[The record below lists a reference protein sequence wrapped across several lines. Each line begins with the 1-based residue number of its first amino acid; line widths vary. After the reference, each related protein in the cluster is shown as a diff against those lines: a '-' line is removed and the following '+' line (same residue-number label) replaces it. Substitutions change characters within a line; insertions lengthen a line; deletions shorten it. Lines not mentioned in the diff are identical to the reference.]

1 MRNGYQNYLDQEVLT
16 ANPLRLVELL
26 YRGALDA
33 IGSARRYLKAGDI
46 RARSRAVTKAME
58 IVTELARSLDPKA
71 SPELV
76 TNLADLYRYTLT
88 LLIEANQKQS
98 DPPLAEAERLLS
110 TLAEAW
116 KNCADASNK
125 PAREEAKET
134 SDEYQPVS
142 CAY

>member
-1 MRNGYQNYLDQEVLT
+1 MRNGYKNYLDQEVMT

-26 YRGALDA
+26 YRGALDS

-46 RARSRAVTKAME
+46 RSRSRSITQAME

-71 SPELV
+71 GPELV

-88 LLIEANQKQS
+88 LLIDANSKQTDS
-98 DPPLAEAERLLS
+98 PLAEAERLLG

-116 KNCADASNK
+116 KNCAAANQ
-125 PAREEAKET
+125 PVAEEANE
-134 SDEYQPVS
+134 SSEEYQPVS